1 MTTISGDRYGNRRSS
16 NGAWRPNEQEAA
28 QADQPHARKAYY
40 DADLTAQG
48 YAIVET
54 YEYTDLNGHP
64 IYFSR
69 RYERRSV
76 RSKAFRQGHYD
87 AAAENEY
94 ADAGLDKVPYRW
106 PHLVAADRAETV
118 FWCEGEK
125 DADTLTR
132 LGLVATT
139 AAGQVLSAI
148 IAKAVTDRHVV
159 VLVDNDDKGEENAA
173 NAVNA
178 FRHYAASLRVL
189 RLPDL
194 PRTED
199 VTYWFNN
206 GGTVEALL
214 RLVDEEPC
222 LIAEERRG
230 AIRASRF
237 ALCGD
242 DEIPWP
248 DYVYGN
254 SYIRGT
260 LSVTASAGGLGK
272 SALLLTE
279 ALAMATGRK
288 LLHPTPQ
295 TPLRVWYIN
304 LEDGDNVLVPRLK
317 AAAKFHGIAN
327 ADVGDRLF
335 VDNSNM
341 KLVLAS
347 EDERRRASLNQA
359 AITRIIREIKANRF
373 DVVMIDPLV
382 SAHQISEN
390 DNSAVDLVAKA
401 LARIAR
407 ETNCSLMV
415 SHHMTKGQ
423 EARTADNVRGA
434 SALVNA
440 ARVVR
445 VLNAMTAEEAE
456 RANVDAERRGFYFR
470 MDDGKTN
477 LAPAESSTWFER
489 VNYDEFSFDDARK
502 NVVVLKPFAF
512 TAPEAAARLGNMTQM
527 EVAAA
532 FAEGGPWRFDRQARS
547 GWAGEQLAM
556 ALGIGAETKAEKDLL
571 QRALRSFVQ
580 RGWLSVF
587 RAPDAQRKPR
597 EWVRMANG
605 APPSEGDARNEGG
618 ANC

>member
-1 MTTISGDRYGNRRSS
+1 MTTISGDDFTTEHEAPSRYT
-16 NGAWRPNEQEAA
+16 EQELIAHGYVRRA
-28 QADQPHARKAYY
+28 HY
-40 DADLTAQG
+40 DYLAIDGAPL
-48 YAIVET
+48 YAIRRFEHPNVPGDKQFRMGCDDGDWLT
-54 YEYTDLNGHP
+54 PYTGN
-64 IYFSR
+64 
-69 RYERRSV
+69 V
-76 RSKAFRQGHYD
+76 R
-87 AAAENEY
+87 
-94 ADAGLDKVPYRW
+94 VPYRW
-106 PHLVAADRAETV
+106 PELRVADPEKTV

-125 DADTLTR
+125 DVETCESH
-132 LGLVATT
+132 GLVATT
-139 AAGQVLSAI
+139 AAGQKLSMV
-148 IAKAVTDRHVV
+148 IAKALAGRNVV
-159 VLVDNDDKGEENAA
+159 VLVDNDSKGEENAA
-173 NAVNA
+173 RAVAA

-206 GGTVEALL
+206 GGTVEDLM
-214 RLVDEEPC
+214 RLAAEEPC
-222 LIAEERRG
+222 VITEERRG

-248 DYVYGN
+248 DYVYGS

-279 ALAMATGRK
+279 ALAMTTGK
-288 LLHPTPQ
+288 PLLGPASQ
-295 TPLRVWYIN
+295 SPLRVWYIN

-317 AAAKFHGIAN
+317 AAAKFHGITN
-327 ADVGDRLF
+327 ADIGDRLF
-335 VDNSNM
+335 VDNSQM
-341 KLVLAS
+341 KLILAS
-347 EDERRRASLNQA
+347 EDERRRAALNPA
-359 AITRIIREIKANRF
+359 AITHIIREVKANRF

-390 DNSAVDLVAKA
+390 DNSAVDLVAKG

-456 RANVDAERRGFYFR
+456 RANVNPERRGFYFR

-512 TAPEAAARLGNMTQM
+512 TAPEAAARLANLTQM
-527 EVAAA
+527 DVAAA
-532 FAEGGPWRFDRQARS
+532 FAVGGPWRFDRQARS
-547 GWAGEQLAM
+547 GWAGEQLALS
-556 ALGIGAETKAEKDLL
+556 LGIGAETKAEKDML
-571 QRALRSFVQ
+571 QRAIRSAVQ
-580 RGWLSVF
+580 RGWLSVV

-597 EWVRMANG
+597 EWVRLADG
-605 APPSEGDARNEGG
+605 APPSEGDAQNEGG